1 MNPSVD
7 TLDMDASAPVLCA
20 RADGARSRSCRAFT
34 LLELLVVISIMGIL
48 AAVALP
54 SLKGLK
60 PDVGASAGRQL
71 LDDVNHA
78 RQLAISQRTTVYMI
92 FVPTSFWTDPLSISG
107 ENAYAAL
114 TPTEQY
120 KAAQLYDKQLIAYN
134 YVTLHSLGDQPG
146 TSTPRYLS
154 PWRTLPQGAFI
165 PLLKISNPS
174 VPATAQRQVPSLIF
188 YTNNAAILKVQPA
201 FTNYPFCTTNNI
213 PFPSEYAT
221 PTTTGHYVTLPYI
234 AFNYMGQLV
243 NGATG
248 QIPTSGTNEVIP
260 LDSGKIVFAHNATNG
275 PLQLSPTIS
284 EQPGGLLTNAFTL
297 VNIDWLTG
305 RARLEQ
311 PQVQ

>member
-1 MNPSVD
+1 MNPGTSNP
-7 TLDMDASAPVLCA
+7 DASAPAHRA
-20 RADGARSRSCRAFT
+20 RADGAGSRSCRAFT

-78 RQLAISQRTTVYMI
+78 RQLAISQRTTVYMV
-92 FVPTSFWTDPLSISG
+92 FVPTNFWNDPLSTSG
-107 ENAYAAL
+107 ENAYTAL
-114 TPTEQY
+114 TATEQY

-146 TSTPRYLS
+146 ASTPHYLS
-154 PWRTLPQGAFI
+154 AWRTLPQGAFI
-165 PLLKISNPS
+165 PLLKFNNPGAS
-174 VPATAQRQVPSLIF
+174 STAQRLVPSLIF
-188 YTNNAAILKVQPA
+188 YTNNALTTTTQPA

-221 PTTTGHYVTLPYI
+221 PTTTGHYVTLPFI

-260 LDSGKIVFAHNATNG
+260 LDSGKIAFAHNATNG
-275 PLQLSPTIS
+275 PLQLSPAIS